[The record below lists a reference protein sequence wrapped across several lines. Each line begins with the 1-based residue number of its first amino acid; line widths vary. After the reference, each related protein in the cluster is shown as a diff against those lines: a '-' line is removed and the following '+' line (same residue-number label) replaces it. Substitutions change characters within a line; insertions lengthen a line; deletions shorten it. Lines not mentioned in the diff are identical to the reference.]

1 MMEDRLM
8 NTNYE
13 ETMESLIHFEER
25 RKYPRFIIDL
35 PLEYRIRS
43 NPNAHGGLVLNA
55 SETGLL
61 LYSTEDMP
69 VGAKLKI
76 TVLFP
81 KGYELAN
88 FEVIG
93 DIIWKNPDRKK
104 GWEAHQY
111 GLKFI
116 QISQED
122 QWKLRQVLRGQFNL
136 EEMPIMNEVHTNM
149 ETEF

>member
-1 MMEDRLM
+1 
-8 NTNYE
+8 
-13 ETMESLIHFEER
+13 MESLIHFEER
-25 RKYPRFIIDL
+25 RKYPRFLIDL
-35 PLEYRIRS
+35 PLEYRMSS
-43 NPNAHGGLVLNA
+43 NPNAHGGIVLNA

-61 LYSTEDMP
+61 LYSTEDMT
-69 VGAKLKI
+69 VGTKLKI

-93 DIIWKNPDRKK
+93 EIIWKNSDRKK
-104 GWEAHQY
+104 GWGTNQY

-122 QWKLRQVLRGQFNL
+122 HWKLRQVLNGRFNQ
-136 EEMPIMNEVHTNM
+136 EEMPSLNEVLTRM
-149 ETEF
+149 EMEFQEKKRR

>member
-1 MMEDRLM
+1 MEDHAM
-8 NTNYE
+8 NFKSE
-13 ETMESLIHFEER
+13 ETMERLVHFEER
-25 RKYPRFIIDL
+25 RKYPRFLIDL
-35 PLEYRIRS
+35 PLEYRTSS
-43 NPNAHGGLVLNA
+43 NHNAHGGIVLNA
-55 SETGLL
+55 SEAGLL

-69 VGAKLKI
+69 VGTKLKI

-93 DIIWKNPDRKK
+93 EIIWKNSDQQK
-104 GWEAHQY
+104 GWQANQY

-122 QWKLRQVLRGQFNL
+122 HWKLRQVLNGRFDL
-136 EEMPIMNEVHTNM
+136 EEMPTLNEVLTCM
-149 ETEF
+149 EMEC

>member
-1 MMEDRLM
+1 M
-8 NTNYE
+8 
-13 ETMESLIHFEER
+13 S
-25 RKYPRFIIDL
+25 
-35 PLEYRIRS
+35 S
-43 NPNAHGGLVLNA
+43 NHKAHGGIVLNA

-69 VGAKLKI
+69 VGTKLKI

-81 KGYELAN
+81 KGFELAN

-93 DIIWKNPDRKK
+93 EIIWKNNSDRKK
-104 GWEAHQY
+104 GWEANQY

-122 QWKLRQVLRGQFNL
+122 HWKLRQVLNGRFDP
-136 EEMPIMNEVHTNM
+136 EEMPTLKEVLTRM
-149 ETEF
+149 EMEC

>member
-1 MMEDRLM
+1 MHIKS
-8 NTNYE
+8 E

-25 RKYPRFIIDL
+25 RKYPRFLIDL
-35 PLEYRIRS
+35 PLEYRMSS
-43 NPNAHGGLVLNA
+43 NHNAHGGIVLNA

-69 VGAKLKI
+69 VGTKLKI

-93 DIIWKNPDRKK
+93 DIIWKNSDRNK
-104 GWEAHQY
+104 GCGTYQY

-116 QISQED
+116 EISQED
-122 QWKLRQVLRGQFNL
+122 HWKLRQVLNGRFNP
-136 EEMPIMNEVHTNM
+136 EEMPTLNEVLTLM
-149 ETEF
+149 EMEC